1 MNYFSTRDLKT
12 RAKNVIRRRLSAIL
26 LTSLAFMLVNYLL
39 TYLSNELSGLNDWA
53 NEFARR
59 LESYMDQ
66 LQNAATPEEMYAI
79 LEKLSMPSV
88 SFYSRGVFAVVLSF
102 LISLM
107 SVPLSAGYVFHVLAE
122 MRGHETKVTS
132 IFSGFRVTLKALAI
146 SLLTG
151 LLVALGSI
159 LFVIPGIV
167 LMLRYSMAVFV
178 LMDDPSKGPVQCMKE
193 SGRLMQGWKWN
204 YFKLSFSFILWYLLS
219 SLVTSFIGIPLLN
232 LYLNPYVNLTSAAFY
247 LDLLP
252 ASSGENWSPEIEF

>member
-1 MNYFSTRDLKT
+1 MNIFSTRDLKI

-39 TYLSNELSGLNDWA
+39 TYLSNELSGLNDWT

-59 LESYMDQ
+59 LQTYMDQ
-66 LQNAATPEEMYAI
+66 LQKAATPEEMYAI
-79 LEKLSMPSV
+79 LDKLSMPSV
-88 SFYSRGVFAVVLSF
+88 SFFSRGVFASVLSL

-146 SLLTG
+146 SVLTG

-159 LFVIPGIV
+159 LFIIPGIV
-167 LMLRYSMAVFV
+167 LMLRYSLAVFV
-178 LMDDPSKGPVQCMKE
+178 LMDDPSKGPIQCMKE
-193 SGRLMQGWKWN
+193 SGRLMQGGKWN
-204 YFKLSFSFILWYLLS
+204 YFKLSLSFILWYMLS
-219 SLVTSFIGIPLLN
+219 SLVTTLIGIPLLN
-232 LYLNPYVNLTSAAFY
+232 IYLTPYVNLTSAAFY
-247 LDLLP
+247 LDRLP
-252 ASSGENWSPEIEF
+252 GNGSPEWSPEIEF